1 MMKISEMVKKT
12 EDAKA
17 AAKANKN
24 HHNAYETV
32 LDIFQNK
39 IQGAEML
46 PGSIL
51 KVIVDPTVGDE
62 FDEAMREL
70 GGVLRLNA
78 VSLWKSTTSRG
89 IIVEGL
95 NPSNLDE
102 DWEIFIEALK
112 VRAEL

>member
-1 MMKISEMVKKT
+1 MKLSEIIKKT
-12 EDAKA
+12 EADKAADKA
-17 AAKANKN
+17 AAKAN
-24 HHNAYETV
+24 AYRTI
-32 LDIFQNK
+32 LDIMRNK

-46 PGSIL
+46 PGGIL
-51 KVIVDPTVGDE
+51 KLIVDGWVSDE
-62 FDEAMREL
+62 FAEAMRDF
-70 GGVLRLNA
+70 GGVLHLNA